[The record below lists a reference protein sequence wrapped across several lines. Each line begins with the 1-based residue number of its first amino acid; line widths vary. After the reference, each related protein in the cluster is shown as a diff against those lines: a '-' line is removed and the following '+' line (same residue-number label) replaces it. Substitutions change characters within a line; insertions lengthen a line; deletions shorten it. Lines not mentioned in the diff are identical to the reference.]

1 LYCEIAPRSIVQNV
15 ESHDMKPLILF
26 AETAAC
32 ILDESIVEAE
42 VAKANAAG
50 IENLQ
55 DFVEF
60 DSASYI
66 QAQLLELEGL
76 SLRSAV
82 SFSDKN
88 GLTGN
93 LRNAEVNSTST
104 FLSEFSSSFWSKQ
117 TGQDLGSTVFLNLLN
132 SWTGSVTSY
141 LSNGRDPACFHFV
154 ARDDYLVEPFIEPDE
169 KVPLVHLP
177 VDLKHISLRVDG
189 SYLNLKK
196 KPDLGMQSKMMGDK
210 RIFSSD
216 SLRLS
221 FDENSKV
228 EEKIELKAC
237 LLDPATAN
245 PLVDADAAKYHPGFA
260 KLILN
265 TDTGKYSLRIP
276 TSIERPLASL
286 KTQESRKVE
295 QKNRFHERLPGCHS
309 FSNV

>member
-1 LYCEIAPRSIVQNV
+1 MYCEIAPRSIVQNV
-15 ESHDMKPLILF
+15 ENHDIKPLVLF
-26 AETAAC
+26 VETVAC
-32 ILDESIVEAE
+32 ILDGSIVEAE

-50 IENLQ
+50 IENLPG
-55 DFVEF
+55 FVEF
-60 DSASYI
+60 DNASFI
-66 QAQLLELEGL
+66 QAKLLELEGL

-141 LSNGRDPACFHFV
+141 LSNGRDPTRFHF
-154 ARDDYLVEPFIEPDE
+154 AASDEYLVEKFIEPDE
-169 KVPLVHLP
+169 NVSLVHLP
-177 VDLKHISLRVDG
+177 VDLKHISLRVSG
-189 SYLNLKK
+189 SYLNLKT
-196 KPDLGMQSKMMGDK
+196 KPDLGNHSTMKGDK

-216 SLRLS
+216 FLRLS
-221 FDENSKV
+221 FDGNSEV
-228 EEKIELKAC
+228 EKKIELKTC
-237 LLDPATAN
+237 LLDPSTAN

-265 TDTGKYSLRIP
+265 TDTGNYSLRIP

-295 QKNRFHERLPGCHS
+295 LKTRYHARLPGCHYV
-309 FSNV
+309 SNI